1 MRIGLF
7 FGSFN
12 PIHIGHLIIGNQL
25 AENGWVDEVWFV
37 VSPHNPF
44 KDSSSLLNDR
54 QRLQMVRIALE
65 DCNHLKASQVE
76 FDLPKPS
83 YTINTIQY
91 LEEKYPNHT
100 FSILLGSDGFQN
112 IDHWK
117 NADILKS
124 KTDFIVYKRPGFEIK
139 EISGA
144 THRILEAPLLDIS
157 STYIRKNIQSGKS
170 IQFLVPDKV
179 KDYIEVNLFYRS
191 KK

>member
-12 PIHIGHLIIGNQL
+12 PIHVGHLIIGNQL
-25 AENGWVDEVWFV
+25 AESGWVDEVWFV

-54 QRLQMVRIALE
+54 LRLQMVRLALE
-65 DCNHLKASQVE
+65 QCNHLKANQVE

-83 YTINTIQY
+83 YTIDTIQY
-91 LEEKYPNHT
+91 LEEKYPNHS

-112 IDHWK
+112 IDQWK

-124 KTDFIVYKRPGFEIK
+124 KTNFIVYERPGFEIK
-139 EISGA
+139 EINGA
-144 THRILEAPLLDIS
+144 KFNVLEAPLLDIS
-157 STYIRKNIQSGKS
+157 STFIRKSIQSGKS
-170 IQFLVPDKV
+170 IQFLVPDIV
-179 KDYIEVNLFYRS
+179 REFIDANLFYRS
-191 KK
+191 K